1 VPCRRVLRRVRA
13 ATVSGEP
20 TTTDEETLMP
30 FAFVLSLVLAVMT
43 EPLDQRMAPRAI
55 ALEIARVSRTPLEA
69 AVMVEMAWE
78 ESRLIDRDG
87 DSGRAHCQFQL
98 WGRPPTD
105 LRDCVERAHQKLAES
120 FAACPDSPLSLY
132 ASGSC
137 ALARRLS
144 SRRMSAA
151 ARLLAAVE

>member
-1 VPCRRVLRRVRA
+1 M
-13 ATVSGEP
+13 TFE
-20 TTTDEETLMP
+20 
-30 FAFVLSLVLAVMT
+30 FVLALVLAVMT
-43 EPLDQRMAPRAI
+43 EPLDQRMAPRSL

-69 AVMVEMAWE
+69 AVMVEMAWQ
-78 ESRLIDRDG
+78 ESRFIDRDG

-98 WGRPPTD
+98 WGRPPKD
-105 LRDCVERAHQKLAES
+105 LRDCVERAHAKIEES

-144 SRRMSAA
+144 ARRMKSAQH
-151 ARLLAAVE
+151 LLELVE